1 MIQSDLSHHYSQQFN
16 ADLEEIRSNVLA
28 MGGMVE
34 QQLDQ
39 AIAALKSG
47 TLDKAE
53 MVVANDYKVNA
64 YDVDIDEQCTNIL
77 ALRQPRASD
86 LRLVLTVI
94 KTTADLERIGDEAKR
109 VARMAIHTG
118 SSDSGRNLYL
128 RIEHLGTQVSTML
141 HKTLDAF
148 ARMDVDEAI
157 SVAGEDA
164 RIDQEYESIIR
175 QSMTYMMED
184 PRSIPLLMD
193 IIWSARALERIGDRC
208 CNICEYIIYFV
219 KGKDVRYTSLEQI
232 QKEFGESDL
241 AKRKSIGR

>member
-1 MIQSDLSHHYSQQFN
+1 MKQRHLSQHYSQQFN
-16 ADLEEIRSNVLA
+16 ADLEKIRTNVLA

-34 QQLDQ
+34 QQLEQ
-39 AIAALKSG
+39 AIKALKSG
-47 TLDKAE
+47 LTDRAE

-64 YDVDIDEQCTNIL
+64 YDVDIDEQCAKIL
-77 ALRQPRASD
+77 ALRQPTASD

-109 VARMAIHTG
+109 VARMAIRTG
-118 SSDSGRNLYL
+118 SSGSGRNLYL
-128 RIEHLGTQVSTML
+128 RIEHLGVQVKNML
-141 HKTLDAF
+141 HSTLDAF

-157 SVAGEDA
+157 KVAGGDG
-164 RIDQEYESIIR
+164 RIDQEYEGIMR

-208 CNICEYIIYFV
+208 CNICEYVIYFV
-219 KGKDVRYTSLEQI
+219 KGKDVRHTSLQQI
-232 QKEFGESDL
+232 QAEFGE
-241 AKRKSIGR
+241 